1 MRKGAYSAILAIFMG
16 LVVPVIL
23 LLLPR
28 DAERVIPPET
38 VPEIQ
43 EQKITVIFE
52 DETREMNLEDYIM
65 GVVTA
70 EMPSSFEKEAL
81 KAQAVVARTYALR
94 RMEGESK
101 HENGDVCVS
110 SACCQGYTSPERE
123 NAVNREKIRSA
134 VMQTEGLVLTYEGKL
149 IDATYFSCSGGS
161 TEDAVAVWG
170 SDIPYLQS
178 TDSPGEEQ
186 SYYREVFFPMEEFA
200 ERLGIDPDTWYAIGL
215 ITYTEGGGV
224 DRMEIGDGI
233 FSGTEIR
240 SLLDLPST
248 VITMIPEWDGM
259 RVSTM
264 GFGHRV
270 GMSQYGA
277 DAMATAGSDFREI
290 LQHYYKGT
298 QIVSRSPEN

>member
-1 MRKGAYSAILAIFMG
+1 
-16 LVVPVIL
+16 
-23 LLLPR
+23 
-28 DAERVIPPET
+28 
-38 VPEIQ
+38 
-43 EQKITVIFE
+43 
-52 DETREMNLEDYIM
+52 
-65 GVVTA
+65 
-70 EMPSSFEKEAL
+70 
-81 KAQAVVARTYALR
+81 
-94 RMEGESK
+94 
-101 HENGDVCVS
+101 
-110 SACCQGYTSPERE
+110 
-123 NAVNREKIRSA
+123 
-134 VMQTEGLVLTYEGKL
+134 
-149 IDATYFSCSGGS
+149 
-161 TEDAVAVWG
+161 
-170 SDIPYLQS
+170 
-178 TDSPGEEQ
+178 
-186 SYYREVFFPMEEFA
+186 MEEFA